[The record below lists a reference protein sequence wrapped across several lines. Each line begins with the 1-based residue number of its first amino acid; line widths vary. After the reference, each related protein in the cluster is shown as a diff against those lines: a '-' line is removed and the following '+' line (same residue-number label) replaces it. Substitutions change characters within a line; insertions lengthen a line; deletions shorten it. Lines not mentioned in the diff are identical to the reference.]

1 MINFFTAC
9 FFSLSLLLTANIQM
23 GSESADYGEIFG
35 SIVAKTGMRL
45 QEAAAKRPLKLKA
58 MNDSLTD
65 LANASRLMAS
75 RGDSGEIL
83 KFLENSRRHQSANSF
98 SWLLEGIWLNAHG
111 QNSEANAAWEKFLVS
126 SRVYSELDKAFIQW
140 DEFHKLRRIAYEML
154 RSRGVS
160 FEGREKDIQVRVPF
174 TALAKYIRDPASEDR
189 VMNIVFIAVLFGGL
203 FLFAGVLLTGQSLQS
218 PLFRQLTALY
228 GVFWF
233 CYGIWFL
240 DLFLELPFGWSRFQ
254 LVPGIAG
261 GSLVFVL
268 GQNFLTFMNRRRRV
282 IEDGYKVCPFC
293 SAVITRLHL
302 ECPECRRSFSG
313 D

>member
-1 MINFFTAC
+1 MMSFFTTC
-9 FFSLSLLLTANIQM
+9 LFSLSLLLTANIQM
-23 GSESADYGEIFG
+23 GSEPADYGEIFG
-35 SIVAKTGMRL
+35 NIVAKTGMRL
-45 QEAAAKRPLKLKA
+45 QEAAARRPLKLKS
-58 MNDSLTD
+58 MNDSLAD
-65 LANASRLMAS
+65 LADASRLMAS
-75 RGDSGEIL
+75 RGDSGEVL
-83 KFLENSRRHQSANSF
+83 RLLESSRRHQSANSF
-98 SWLLEGIWLNAHG
+98 SWLLEGVWLNAHG
-111 QNSEANAAWEKFLVS
+111 RNSEADAAWEKFLVS
-126 SRVYSELDKAFIQW
+126 SRVYSELDKAFIHW
-140 DEFHKLRRIAYEML
+140 DDFHKLRRIAYEML

-174 TALAKYIRDPASEDR
+174 AALAKYIRDPAAEDR

-203 FLFAGVLLTGQSLQS
+203 FLFAGVLLTGHSLQT
-218 PLFRQLTALY
+218 PLFRQLTSLY

-233 CYGIWFL
+233 CYGVWFL

-268 GQNFLTFMNRRRRV
+268 GQIFLAFMNRRRRI

-293 SAVITRLHL
+293 RAVITRLHL

>member
-1 MINFFTAC
+1 MMSFFTTC

-23 GSESADYGEIFG
+23 GSESADYGEVFG
-35 SIVAKTGMRL
+35 KIVVKTGMRL
-45 QEAAAKRPLKLKA
+45 QEAAARRPLKLKA
-58 MNDSLTD
+58 MNDSLAD
-65 LANASRLMAS
+65 LADASRQMAS

-83 KFLENSRRHQSANSF
+83 RLLKSSRRHQSANSF
-98 SWLLEGIWLNAHG
+98 SWLLEGVWLNAHG
-111 QNSEANAAWEKFLVS
+111 RNSEADAAWEKFLIA
-126 SRVYSELDKAFIQW
+126 SRVYSELDKAFINW
-140 DEFHKLRRIAYEML
+140 DEFHKLRRIVYEML
-154 RSRGVS
+154 RTRGVS

-174 TALAKYIRDPASEDR
+174 AALAEYIRDPAAEDR
-189 VMNIVFIAVLFGGL
+189 TMNIVFIAVLFGGL
-203 FLFAGVLLTGQSLQS
+203 FFFAGALLTGQSLQT
-218 PLFRQLTALY
+218 PLFRQLSALY

-261 GSLVFVL
+261 ASLVLVI
-268 GQNFLTFMNRRRRV
+268 GQNILSALNRRRRI

-293 SAVITRLHL
+293 AAVVPRLHL